1 MGRVGASRG
10 DVGDVGVVG
19 GEVGGEAGGD
29 DGCVVEM
36 PTAAPPAPA
45 AAAPTAAAPTAAAPT
60 AAAAQTPGTP
70 PVMELDVLV
79 EERDF
84 CLRSLLDLEAEY
96 EAGDIDEVD
105 YHTLKEAYTARA
117 AAALRALQGQS
128 AAPEPSQRGNHDVLE
143 SAAEEATTPPTRRGA
158 RPHGARRG
166 GRRALIAA
174 AVVVVA
180 AGAAWAVVAS
190 SATRLPG
197 QEITGQALG
206 AEQLADSLQQAQ
218 QAADKGDDL
227 TAVKD
232 YQKILESD
240 PNQPQALVGEG
251 WLLAQTQQP
260 DLLRQGLTM
269 LLDAEQADPTYA
281 PAHVYRGI
289 SLLSEGDYSGAIP
302 ELQWYLT
309 HSPDPGLAPQVRTAL
324 QQAKLKA
331 AAAAKG

>member
-1 MGRVGASRG
+1 
-10 DVGDVGVVG
+10 
-19 GEVGGEAGGD
+19 
-29 DGCVVEM
+29 
-36 PTAAPPAPA
+36 
-45 AAAPTAAAPTAAAPT
+45 
-60 AAAAQTPGTP
+60 
-70 PVMELDVLV
+70 MELDVLV

-84 CLRSLLDLEAEY
+84 CLRSLLDLEAEH
-96 EAGDIDEVD
+96 EAGDIDEAD

-117 AAALRALQGQS
+117 AAALRALDGRS
-128 AAPEPSQRGNHDVLE
+128 AEPEPSRSGDDDARSTAPGPSDGHLARHRGVHD
-143 SAAEEATTPPTRRGA
+143 RRGA
-158 RPHGARRG
+158 RRG
-166 GRRALIAA
+166 RRRALISV

-206 AEQLADSLQQAQ
+206 AEQLAELVAASPAGCGQGRRPDRGQGLPEDSRQR
-218 QAADKGDDL
+218 
-227 TAVKD
+227 
-232 YQKILESD
+232 
-240 PNQPQALVGEG
+240 PQPTQALTGEG

-269 LLDAEQADPTYA
+269 LPDAEQADPTYA

-302 ELQWYLT
+302 ELKWYLA